1 MARGSDAVCECAPTP
16 RSAVE
21 SGTALTPSTR
31 LITTIPAQHVRQ
43 KTKLYEVCVETRRFL
58 KHKGDDAEGDRC
70 LSPIKFFLM
79 TEKPGW
85 GEITAEAM
93 LRGTVG
99 VWQGCAWR
107 VRFKTSPT
115 GPVVMLWIK
124 SLWELFDLEGN
135 VKDP

>member
-1 MARGSDAVCECAPTP
+1 MPIVNIPT
-16 RSAVE
+16 
-21 SGTALTPSTR
+21 
-31 LITTIPAQHVRQ
+31 QHVNQ
-43 KTKLYEVCVETRRFL
+43 KTKLYEDCVKTRRFL

-70 LSPIKFFLM
+70 ISPIKIFLQ
-79 TEKPGW
+79 TEKTAYR
-85 GEITAEAM
+85 EITAEDA

-124 SLWELFDLEGN
+124 SLWDLFDLEGN